1 MAGIDKTYIS
11 NWEVFDKI
19 RNWAIKQKFTLKNG
33 QVIKLINYLYYPNLT
48 KEEWFE
54 HKAIWNQD
62 HPESTFD
69 VVLWNTP
76 TYVDIWLIRN
86 CPFEEIQERLKEQYG
101 GGWSKTAFTDYND
114 ASLYDQIK
122 AGTSVYDTYQRN
134 GLGWK
139 SKVEFHNVYGCWCR
153 DKDCRWWID
162 VNACWVNGKPTG
174 KHVGETFWYNEKTN
188 SWYCP
193 EEALPY
199 DSNVMHYKGTLTK
212 KKIVR
217 MLKNW
222 NFPKDTVV
230 TFSNQIHGYIMH
242 EFYVI
247 VK

>member
-19 RNWAIKQKFTLKNG
+19 RNWAKDKHFTLKNG
-33 QVIKLINYLYYPNLT
+33 KEVYLKNYMYYPDLT
-48 KEEWFE
+48 KEEWDTYKKDYEQENPKWEFE
-54 HKAIWNQD
+54 I
-62 HPESTFD
+62 
-69 VVLWNTP
+69 VLWNTP

-101 GGWSKTAFTDYND
+101 CGWSKTAFTDYND

-122 AGTSVYDTYQRN
+122 AGTSIYDTYQRN

-139 SKVEFHNVYGCWCR
+139 SKVEFHNVYGRWCR
-153 DKDCRWWID
+153 DKECRWWID

-174 KHVGETFWYNEKTN
+174 KHVGETFWYNEETN

-230 TFSNQIHGYIMH
+230 TFSNQMHGYIMH